1 MSGGVAWA
9 QPYVSAGAVSKILH
23 RKRPRLEP
31 GIVGALRV
39 ALGAA
44 RSRRAL
50 VCLIADAV
58 PSDSAALSSAVF
70 VISTHSRKLASLP
83 DSEVD
88 VKPNEFFQTL
98 NYLLVIMAILN
109 RPQDRTVWRLAR
121 IPCR

>member
-39 ALGAA
+39 ALCAA

-50 VCLIADAV
+50 VCLIADSV

-70 VISTHSRKLASLP
+70 VISTQSRKLASLP
-83 DSEVD
+83 DSE